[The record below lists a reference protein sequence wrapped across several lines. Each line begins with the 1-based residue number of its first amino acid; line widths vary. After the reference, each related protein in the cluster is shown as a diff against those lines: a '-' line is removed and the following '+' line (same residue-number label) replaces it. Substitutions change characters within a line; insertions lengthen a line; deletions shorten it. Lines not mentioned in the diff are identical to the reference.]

1 VSLAV
6 RGRIAA
12 AGIEV
17 GVAGAIDFATAA
29 GVEVVMDKVPE
40 VAVEGIGI
48 AADDGESSQ
57 DSVTVPF
64 RELASRI
71 EGKKIRTYPVIAAVR
86 GRECPLPTRK

>member
-1 VSLAV
+1 M
-6 RGRIAA
+6 RDKIAA

-17 GVAGAIDFATAA
+17 GAA
-29 GVEVVMDKVPE
+29 GVIDFVTAAADEVVTDRVPE
-40 VAVEGIGI
+40 VAAEGIGI

-86 GRECPLPTRK
+86 GCECPIPTRK